1 MTQKIGNIIE
11 QMQTT
16 MDGMLERLAK
26 LEGALV
32 ALKQSR
38 KPSVYI
44 DEQTALLSSEDADI
58 RFIAR
63 KVAENEL
70 SQMREQDRGTGNTE
84 DGVL

>member
-26 LEGALV
+26 LEGALLT
-32 ALKQSR
+32 LKQSR
-38 KPSVYI
+38 TPSVYI
-44 DEQTALLSSEDADI
+44 DERTALLSSEDADI

-70 SQMREQDRGTGNTE
+70 SEMRKQDRGVRDTE
-84 DGVL
+84 DCVL